1 MRKIVLLTVICIL
14 CLGMFG
20 VQAAEYMNLEDSLK
34 VAIERN
40 PQVKAQN
47 QEVFIK
53 EMEKKSRFS
62 QMLPSA
68 DLSYGYARLNEAPS
82 MTLPNLGTLVI
93 GTKDN
98 YEMNLDA
105 RQVLFAGGAL
115 YNSYLVAKN
124 DQFAAEIDR
133 EQTIRQLKLLV
144 IDAYYG
150 VIKARQFREVAKTSV
165 TSVKSLLDVSNA
177 FFNQG
182 MIPKNNLLETQV
194 RYAETEQN
202 LISAENAVKIAESN
216 FNLLLVRD
224 LSEEISID
232 TEIPLTTMEIS
243 FDQAL
248 QTAFESRQEIR
259 TAKLQLDNTEKGITI
274 ARSAFMPSVAAT
286 YTYTRSGE
294 DPDVEDDSWQAGL
307 GLNWNLFQGGGS
319 YWEYNR
325 AKYTSAKVGYLLESL
340 KNQVTL
346 EVKNSYLNIQEAQ
359 ARLQVADKTIAQ
371 AQENFRIEKDR
382 YNLQVSTS
390 TDVLRAEALLAQ
402 AQNNLISARADQAR
416 AMAALRASM
425 GTL

>member
-1 MRKIVLLTVICIL
+1 MRSTSFVTVIFTL
-14 CLGMFG
+14 FLGALS
-20 VQAAEYMNLEDSLK
+20 VQAADYMTLEDALK
-34 VAIERN
+34 ASIERN

-47 QEVFIK
+47 QEVLIK
-53 EMEKKSRFS
+53 EMDKKAQFS
-62 QMLPSA
+62 KMLPSA

-82 MTLPNLGTLVI
+82 MTIPNMGTLIV
-93 GTKDN
+93 GTRDN
-98 YEMNLDA
+98 YEMNLEA
-105 RQVLFAGGAL
+105 KQVLFAGGAL

-150 VIKARQFREVAKTSV
+150 VIKARQLREVAKTSV
-165 TSVKSLLDVSNA
+165 ASVKSLLDVSNA

-224 LSEEISID
+224 LSEDVNID
-232 TEIPLTTMEIS
+232 TEIPLNATDITFE
-243 FDQAL
+243 QAL
-248 QTAFESRQEIR
+248 QTAFENRQEIR
-259 TAKLQLDNTEKGITI
+259 TTKLQLDNTRKGVTI

-294 DPDVEDDSWQAGL
+294 DPDVEDDSWQAGI

-319 YWEYNR
+319 CWNYNK
-325 AKYTSAKVGYLLESL
+325 AQYTSAKVAYLLEIL
-340 KNQVTL
+340 RNQVTL
-346 EVKNSYLNIQEAQ
+346 EVKNSYLNILEAQ
-359 ARLQVADKTIAQ
+359 ARLQVAEKAIAQ

-402 AQNNLISARADQAR
+402 AQANLISARADQAR

>member
-1 MRKIVLLTVICIL
+1 MFVITMACAL
-14 CLGMFG
+14 FLGAIS
-20 VQAAEYMNLEDSLK
+20 VQAADYMTLEDSLK
-34 VAIERN
+34 MAIERN
-40 PQVKAQN
+40 PQVKAQD

-53 EMEKKSRFS
+53 EMDKKARFS

-82 MTLPNLGTLVI
+82 LTLPAPIGTVPL

-98 YEMNLDA
+98 YELNLDA
-105 RQVLFAGGAL
+105 KQVLFAGGAL

-150 VIKARQFREVAKTSV
+150 VIKARQIREVAKSSV

-182 MIPKNNLLETQV
+182 MIPKNNLLEAQV

-202 LISAENAVKIAESN
+202 LISAENSVKIAESN

-224 LSEEISID
+224 LSEEIGID
-232 TEIPLTTMEIS
+232 LEIPLSTMDTTFEQ
-243 FDQAL
+243 DL
-248 QTAFESRQEIR
+248 QTALEKRQEIR
-259 TAKLQLDNTEKGITI
+259 TTKLQLDNTEKGITI
-274 ARSAFMPSVAAT
+274 ARSAFMPTVAAT
-286 YTYTRSGE
+286 YTYTKEGE
-294 DPDVEDDSWQAGL
+294 DPDVEDDSWQAGI
-307 GLNWNLFQGGGS
+307 GLTWNLFQGGGS
-319 YWEYNR
+319 YYNYNKAR
-325 AKYTSAKVGYLLESL
+325 YTSTKVGYLMESL

-346 EVKNSYLNIQEAQ
+346 EVKNSYLNVLEAQ
-359 ARLQVADKTIAQ
+359 ARLQVAEKAIAQ

-390 TDVLRAEALLAQ
+390 TDVLRAEALLSQ
-402 AQNNLISARADQAR
+402 AQSNLISARADQAR